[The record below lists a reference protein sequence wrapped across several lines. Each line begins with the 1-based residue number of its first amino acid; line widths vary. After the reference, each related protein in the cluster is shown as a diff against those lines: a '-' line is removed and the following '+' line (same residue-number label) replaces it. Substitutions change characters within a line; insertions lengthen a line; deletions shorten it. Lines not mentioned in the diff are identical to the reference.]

1 MKKELIKYLTEKY
14 GKPIQETTNEDSIGI
29 WANDFIEIRT
39 MAGDYPEG
47 SIVFRAE
54 NKEIVD
60 QIFLECIFTQE
71 WPDVKQIL
79 ELFGI

>member
-1 MKKELIKYLTEKY
+1 MKKELIEYLTDKY
-14 GKPIQETTNEDSIGI
+14 GEPTQEMTHEDSIGI
-29 WANDFIEIRT
+29 WTNDFIEIRT

-71 WPDVKQIL
+71 WKDVKQIL